1 VKTRLETI
9 DSCPAPEADY
19 GGPVHTEAV
28 LSLLQE
34 VAAEVITPRFRA
46 LGADEVAEKN
56 PGDLVTVADHE
67 AEARLTEVL
76 RAAYPGALVLGEE
89 AYAADNGLLRR
100 FAVAGHAF
108 CIDPLD
114 GTKNFVAGSPDH
126 AVMVAELRG
135 GRTVRAWIWQ
145 PQHRRA
151 YVAEQGAGAYR
162 DGTRLHREPP
172 GPVEEWRGRTS
183 RRRRVGER
191 LGGLPALALS
201 WASCGIDYPQLVE
214 GAADYVL
221 YGRGK
226 PWDHAPGSLLLAEAG
241 GFTGTLGGGAYRPD
255 EVDPAPI
262 IAAADRAT
270 YDVVAGLAAS

>member
-1 VKTRLETI
+1 MQ
-9 DSCPAPEADY
+9 
-19 GGPVHTEAV
+19 TEAV
-28 LSLLQE
+28 LTLLQE

-46 LGADEVAEKN
+46 LGADEVSEKN

-89 AYAADNGLLRR
+89 AHAADPGLLRS
-100 FAVAGHAF
+100 FAEAEHAF
-108 CIDPLD
+108 CVDPLD
-114 GTKNFVAGSPDH
+114 GTKNFVAGSRDH

-151 YVAEQGAGAYR
+151 YVAERGAGAYR
-162 DGTRLHREPP
+162 DGVRLRREPP
-172 GPVEEWRGRTS
+172 GPVEAWRGRTS
-183 RRRRVGER
+183 RRRRVGQR
-191 LGGLPALALS
+191 LGELPALALS
-201 WASCGIDYPQLVE
+201 WASCGIDYPHLVE

-226 PWDHAPGSLLLAEAG
+226 PWDHAPGSLLLSEAG
-241 GFTGTLGGGAYRPD
+241 GFTGTLDGGAYRPD
-255 EVDPAPI
+255 VVDPAPI
-262 IAAADRAT
+262 IAAADRST
-270 YDVVAGLAAS
+270 FDLLVPLASS